1 MIFFMNNKRE
11 KYKDKENSLLNCKNK
26 FKDRVL
32 KRQKKLNKK

>member
-11 KYKDKENSLLNCKNK
+11 KYKDKENSLLNYKNK